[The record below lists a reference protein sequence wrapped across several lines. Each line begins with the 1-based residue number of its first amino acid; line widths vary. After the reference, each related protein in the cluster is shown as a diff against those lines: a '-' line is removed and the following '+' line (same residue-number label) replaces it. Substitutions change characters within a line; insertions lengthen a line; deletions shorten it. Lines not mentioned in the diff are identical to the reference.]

1 MTQQL
6 NFDSSNPKTETERIR
21 DLKLRIVNLTEA
33 NDELEKEN
41 KKLKCSLQLFTD
53 FLKRGGNN

>member
-1 MTQQL
+1 MNQQ
-6 NFDSSNPKTETERIR
+6 SSYNGKPKTETERIR

-33 NDELEKEN
+33 NDELEREN

-53 FLKRGGNN
+53 FLKRGGSN